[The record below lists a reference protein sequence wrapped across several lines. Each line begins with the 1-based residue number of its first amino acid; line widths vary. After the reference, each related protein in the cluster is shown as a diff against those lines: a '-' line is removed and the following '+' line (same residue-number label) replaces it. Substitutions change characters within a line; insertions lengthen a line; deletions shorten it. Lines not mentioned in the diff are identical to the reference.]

1 MEKINP
7 KDIEPRFLYRIL
19 SGVVGPRP
27 IALVS
32 TTNSNGDV
40 NLAPFSFF
48 NLMSI
53 NPPVLVFSPL
63 RRLRTNT
70 TKDTLNNLEEC
81 PEVVINI
88 VGYEHVEQMSISG
101 GEYLSSVD
109 EFEKSG
115 FTAKKSTIVKPPYVG
130 ESIASFECKVNSIV
144 ALGNEGGAGNLVVC
158 EVLMVHLRN
167 GILNE
172 EYQIDVANLDLIGR
186 LGGDYYVGI
195 NNESLF
201 SVAKNGSSLGIGW
214 DALPDEIKFNKFLT
228 GNEIGKLASVNE
240 IPIQT
245 KKGLTIS
252 SKIDYEEV
260 KLLLKENKVDDAWKL
275 LCK

>member
-7 KDIEPRFLYRIL
+7 KDIDPRFLYRIL

-32 TTNSNGDV
+32 TSNSNGDA

-101 GEYLSSVD
+101 GEYMPSVD
-109 EFEKSG
+109 EFKKSG
-115 FTAKKSTIVKPPYVG
+115 FTAKKSTLVKPPYVG
-130 ESIASFECKVNSIV
+130 ESIASFECKVNSII
-144 ALGNEGGAGNLVVC
+144 ALGNEGGAGNLVIC
-158 EVLMVHLRN
+158 EVLMVHLRD
-167 GILNE
+167 GIINE
-172 EYQIDVANLDLIGR
+172 EYQIDVAKLDLIGR
-186 LGGDYYVGI
+186 LGGDYYVGV

-201 SVAKNGSSLGIGW
+201 SVTKNSSSLGIGW

-240 IPIQT
+240 IPVQT
-245 KKGLTIS
+245 KKGSTIS